1 MMTLKRFLLLVSA
14 TTVALSGCTPE
25 EPPVEEV
32 ETTTQIQQAVM
43 VGMFQYMADAPNF
56 TDCTTGKRYPVAME
70 EDYISLEKTYLNTQ
84 SEPGEMLL
92 VTFEGQIE
100 ARPNAEGNELRD
112 HVLVE
117 RFEHIWPGETCEKA
131 TVRTPLTNTY
141 WKLVETRGK
150 PVETHPDQRE
160 IHILFRPDNSQLTGF
175 TGCNVLVGNYNTRGN
190 QLAITLKVPP
200 LTACPY
206 LDDETR
212 LAHTLKH
219 ASEFRIHGES
229 MILLARGRVLS
240 RFKAIY
246 FK

>member
-100 ARPNAEGNELRD
+100 ARPR
-112 HVLVE
+112 
-117 RFEHIWPGETCEKA
+117 
-131 TVRTPLTNTY
+131 
-141 WKLVETRGK
+141 
-150 PVETHPDQRE
+150 
-160 IHILFRPDNSQLTGF
+160 S
-175 TGCNVLVGNYNTRGN
+175 
-190 QLAITLKVPP
+190 
-200 LTACPY
+200 
-206 LDDETR
+206 
-212 LAHTLKH
+212 
-219 ASEFRIHGES
+219 
-229 MILLARGRVLS
+229 
-240 RFKAIY
+240 
-246 FK
+246 